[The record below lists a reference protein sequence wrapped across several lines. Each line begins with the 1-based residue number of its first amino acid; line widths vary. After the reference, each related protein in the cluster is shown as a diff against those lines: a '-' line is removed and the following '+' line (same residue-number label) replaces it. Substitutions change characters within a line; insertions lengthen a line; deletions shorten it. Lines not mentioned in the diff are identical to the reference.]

1 MSEFLRVQHGDDEVN
16 EQQNGQYQRDCG
28 YPIHGLPQPLTR
40 LDVEKRQAE
49 ENRCEKQHC
58 QILHRNSPSFRK
70 RRDSPA
76 SICRGPCSK
85 MILRDGVLG
94 WRKGFLKIK

>member
-1 MSEFLRVQHGDDEVN
+1 MSSKMDKINATAVIQSM
-16 EQQNGQYQRDCG
+16 
-28 YPIHGLPQPLTR
+28 PLPQPLTR

-49 ENRCEKQHC
+49 ENRCEKQHR
-58 QILHRNSPSFRK
+58 QILHRNTLSFRT
-70 RRDSPA
+70 RRDNPA
-76 SICRGPCSK
+76 SVCRGPCSE